1 MGTVRTVLGDVAADR
16 LGRVNYHEHFFQVSP
31 LLPGDELDDE
41 DASTAEAADVRA
53 HGTDTVVDATPLG
66 LGRSPAALARLS
78 AASGLAVVA
87 TTGLHR
93 PEHYGDGHWVHGLT
107 EEQLAD
113 RLTRD
118 LVQGCAVADDA
129 TSARGG
135 GEHTGVRAG
144 VLKVAAGYWSL
155 PPLTRRAVTAVGAA
169 HAATGAPV
177 VVHLEHCSAGHEV
190 LDLLAAEGVPADA
203 VALAHVDRVPD
214 PGLHASLAGRGA
226 YLGHD
231 GAARYAAV
239 PESELVACLAAVVDL
254 GHGDRLLLGGDV
266 ARASRYRGYGGF
278 PGMRYLTERYLPRV
292 RSAIGDEA
300 TEAVLVENP
309 ARWLSWSPPGA
320 TVPAS

>member
-1 MGTVRTVLGDVAADR
+1 MGTVRTVLGDVPADR
-16 LGRVNYHEHFFQVSP
+16 LGRVNYHEHFFQVTP

-41 DASTAEAADVRA
+41 DASTAEAVDVRE

-78 AASGLAVVA
+78 ASAGLTVVA

-93 PEHYGDGHWVHGLT
+93 PEHYGEGHWVHTLT
-107 EEQLAD
+107 EQQLTD

-118 LVQGCAVADDA
+118 LLQGCAAADTA

-169 HAATGAPV
+169 HARTGAPV

-190 LDLLAAEGVPADA
+190 LDLLAAAGVPADA

-214 PGLHASLAGRGA
+214 PGLHASLAARGA
-226 YLGHD
+226 YLGYD

-239 PESELVACLAAVVDL
+239 PESELLTCLSAVAAA

-266 ARASRYRGYGGF
+266 ARARRYRAYGGL
-278 PGMRYLTERYLPRV
+278 PGLRYLTERYLPRV
-292 RSAIGDEA
+292 RSAIGAEA
-300 TEAVLVENP
+300 TAAVLVDNP
-309 ARWLSWSPPGA
+309 ARWLSWAPRPR
-320 TVPAS
+320 